1 MSDTTDLG
9 IIIIL
14 VFGLIINTFYVRRLI
29 DSKYDINSIKCNPI
43 NLFLKSINEDP
54 RDSVNSFGECVQ
66 LFSEPNESKDT
77 TENN

>member
-14 VFGLIINTFYVRRLI
+14 VLGLIINTFYVRRLI

-43 NLFLKSINEDP
+43 NLFLKSINDDP
-54 RDSVNSFGECVQ
+54 REGTNNFAQCVQ
-66 LFSEPNESKDT
+66 LFSEPD
-77 TENN
+77 